1 MNAFEIVKCT
11 LILCLGRFENF
22 SNPFENSNYNPGKIA
37 VAFYSGL
44 FCYAGWSYLNFV
56 VEEVKEPNKN
66 LPRSIWIGLIT
77 VIVVYSFTN
86 VAYFTLLTPKEMLES
101 NAVAVVNSFFK
112 FITDIILK

>member
-1 MNAFEIVKCT
+1 MHYIP
-11 LILCLGRFENF
+11 GRYENF
-22 SNPFENSNYNPGKIA
+22 ANPFENSNYNPGNIA

-66 LPRSIWIGLIT
+66 LPRSIWIGLTT
-77 VIVVYSFTN
+77 VIIVYSLTN

-101 NAVAVVNSFFK
+101 NAVAVVLFSKTNN
-112 FITDIILK
+112 